1 MRKVLYALM
10 GFLLTF
16 SALKADDFLEEA
28 NETAP
33 AHLNHPMQDLN
44 AIQGSFFDKNR
55 SKMSNTLNIDYFQG
69 QTYKIRL
76 RYAMATLL
84 FFSKPI
90 SDFVLGDKVGFDAKI
105 LESNDRILLIKPL
118 QIGVDSNISV
128 IDNEGKIFSFYVF
141 STTFTSSKHPNLQV
155 FIEDKNYYS
164 NAFLKPQKENKEKEN
179 KEKENKEKENKEKEN
194 KENTLENAPTN
205 NKPLKE
211 EKEETKEKEEE
222 TITIGDNTN
231 AMKIVK
237 KDIQKGYKALK
248 SSQKKWYCLWA
259 CSKKSKL
266 SLMPKEIFNDK
277 QFTYFK
283 FDKRLALSK
292 FPVVYKVVDGY
303 DNPVNTRIVGD
314 YIIAEDVS
322 AKWTL
327 RLGKDYLCIRFV
339 KRSKDE

>member
-1 MRKVLYALM
+1 MRKVLCTLV
-10 GFLLTF
+10 GFLLVS
-16 SALKADDFLEEA
+16 SALKADEFLEEA

-33 AHLNHPMQDLN
+33 ANLNHPMQDLN

-55 SKMSNTLNIDYFQG
+55 SKMSNTLNVDYFQG

-128 IDNEGKIFSFYVF
+128 IDNEGKVFSFYVF

-164 NAFLKPQKENKEKEN
+164 NAFMKPQ
-179 KEKENKEKENKEKEN
+179 N
-194 KENTLENAPTN
+194 KENTLENTPTNN

-211 EKEETKEKEEE
+211 EKEETKEEE

-237 KDIQKGYKALK
+237 KDIQKGYRALK
-248 SSQKKWYCLWA
+248 SSQRKWYCLGI

-266 SLMPKEIFNDK
+266 SLMPEEIFNDK

-283 FDKRLALSK
+283 FDKKLALSK
-292 FPVVYKVVDGY
+292 FPVIYKVVDGY

-327 RLGKDYLCIRFV
+327 RLGKDYLCIRFI
-339 KRSKDE
+339 KKGKDE

>member
-1 MRKVLYALM
+1 MRKVLCTLV
-10 GFLLTF
+10 GFLLAF

-33 AHLNHPMQDLN
+33 VNLNHPMQDLN

-55 SKMSNTLNIDYFQG
+55 SKMSNTLNVDYFQG

-128 IDNEGKIFSFYVF
+128 IDNEGKVFSFYVF

-164 NAFLKPQKENKEKEN
+164 NAFMKPQ
-179 KEKENKEKENKEKEN
+179 N
-194 KENTLENAPTN
+194 KENTLENTPTN

-211 EKEETKEKEEE
+211 EKEETKEEE

-237 KDIQKGYKALK
+237 KDIQKGYRALK
-248 SSQKKWYCLWA
+248 SSQRKWYCLGI

-266 SLMPKEIFNDK
+266 SLMPEEIFNDK

-283 FDKRLALSK
+283 FDKKLALSK
-292 FPVVYKVVDGY
+292 FPVIYKVVDGY

-339 KRSKDE
+339 KKGKDE

>member
-1 MRKVLYALM
+1 MRKVLCTLV
-10 GFLLTF
+10 GFLLAF

-33 AHLNHPMQDLN
+33 ANLNHPMQDLN

-164 NAFLKPQKENKEKEN
+164 NAFMKPQ
-179 KEKENKEKENKEKEN
+179 N

-205 NKPLKE
+205 NNKPLKE
-211 EKEETKEKEEE
+211 EKEETKEEE

-237 KDIQKGYKALK
+237 KDIQKGYRALK
-248 SSQKKWYCLWA
+248 SSQRKWYCLGI

-266 SLMPKEIFNDK
+266 SLMPEEIFNDK

-283 FDKRLALSK
+283 FDKKLALSK
-292 FPVVYKVVDGY
+292 FPVIYKVVDGY

-339 KRSKDE
+339 KKGKDE

>member
-1 MRKVLYALM
+1 MHKVLCTLV
-10 GFLLTF
+10 GFLLVS

-33 AHLNHPMQDLN
+33 ANLNHPMQDLN

-55 SKMSNTLNIDYFQG
+55 SKMSNTLNVDYFQG

-128 IDNEGKIFSFYVF
+128 IDNEGKVFSFYVF

-164 NAFLKPQKENKEKEN
+164 NAFMKPQ
-179 KEKENKEKENKEKEN
+179 N
-194 KENTLENAPTN
+194 KENTLEKALTN

-211 EKEETKEKEEE
+211 EKEETKEEE
-222 TITIGDNTN
+222 TITIGDNAN

-237 KDIQKGYKALK
+237 KDIQKGYRALK
-248 SSQKKWYCLWA
+248 SSQRKWYCLGI

-266 SLMPKEIFNDK
+266 SLMPEEIFNDK

-283 FDKRLALSK
+283 FDKKLALSK
-292 FPVVYKVVDGY
+292 FPVIYKVVDGY

-327 RLGKDYLCIRFV
+327 RLGKDYLCIRFI
-339 KRSKDE
+339 KKGKDE

>member
-10 GFLLTF
+10 GFLLAF

-128 IDNEGKIFSFYVF
+128 IDSEGKIFSFYVF

-155 FIEDKNYYS
+155 FIDDKNYYS
-164 NAFLKPQKENKEKEN
+164 NAFMKPQ
-179 KEKENKEKENKEKEN
+179 N
-194 KENTLENAPTN
+194 KENTFENAPTN

-211 EKEETKEKEEE
+211 EKEETKEEE
-222 TITIGDNTN
+222 TITIGDSTN

-237 KDIQKGYKALK
+237 KDIQKGYRALK
-248 SSQKKWYCLWA
+248 SSQRKWYCLGI
-259 CSKKSKL
+259 CSKKSKP

-283 FDKRLALSK
+283 FDKKLALSK
-292 FPVVYKVVDGY
+292 FPVIYKVVDGY

-339 KRSKDE
+339 KKGKDE

>member
-1 MRKVLYALM
+1 MRKVLYALV
-10 GFLLTF
+10 GFLLAF

-33 AHLNHPMQDLN
+33 ANLNHPMQDLN

-55 SKMSNTLNIDYFQG
+55 SKMSNTLNVDYFQG

-164 NAFLKPQKENKEKEN
+164 NAFIKPQ
-179 KEKENKEKENKEKEN
+179 N
-194 KENTLENAPTN
+194 KENTLEKAPTNN

-211 EKEETKEKEEE
+211 EKEETKEEE

-237 KDIQKGYKALK
+237 KDIQKGYRALK
-248 SSQKKWYCLWA
+248 SSQRKWYCLGI

-266 SLMPKEIFNDK
+266 SLMPEEIFNDK

-283 FDKRLALSK
+283 FDKKLALSK
-292 FPVVYKVVDGY
+292 FPVIYKVVDGY

-327 RLGKDYLCIRFV
+327 RLGKDYLCIRFI
-339 KRSKDE
+339 KKGKDE

>member
-1 MRKVLYALM
+1 MRKVLCTLV
-10 GFLLTF
+10 GFLLVF

-33 AHLNHPMQDLN
+33 VNLNHPMQDLN

-128 IDNEGKIFSFYVF
+128 IDNEGKVFSFYVF

-164 NAFLKPQKENKEKEN
+164 NAFMKPQ
-179 KEKENKEKENKEKEN
+179 N

-205 NKPLKE
+205 NNKSLKE
-211 EKEETKEKEEE
+211 EKKETKEEE

-237 KDIQKGYKALK
+237 KDIQRGYRALK
-248 SSQKKWYCLWA
+248 SSQRKWYCLWI

-266 SLMPKEIFNDK
+266 SLMPEEIFNDK

-283 FDKRLALSK
+283 FDKKLALSK
-292 FPVVYKVVDGY
+292 FPVIYKVVDGY

-339 KRSKDE
+339 KKGKDE

>member
-128 IDNEGKIFSFYVF
+128 IDSEGKIFSFYVF

-164 NAFLKPQKENKEKEN
+164 NAFLKPQKENKE
-179 KEKENKEKENKEKEN
+179 N

-211 EKEETKEKEEE
+211 KKEETKEKEEE

-237 KDIQKGYKALK
+237 KDIQKGYRALK
-248 SSQKKWYCLWA
+248 SSQRKWYCLGI

-292 FPVVYKVVDGY
+292 FPVIYKVVDGY

-322 AKWTL
+322 TKWTL

-339 KRSKDE
+339 KKAKDE

>member
-1 MRKVLYALM
+1 MRKVLYALV
-10 GFLLTF
+10 GFLLVF
-16 SALKADDFLEEA
+16 SVLKADDFLEEA
-28 NETAP
+28 NETTP
-33 AHLNHPMQDLN
+33 VNLNHPMQDLN

-55 SKMSNTLNIDYFQG
+55 SKMSNTLNVDYFQG

-105 LESNDRILLIKPL
+105 LESNDHILLIKPL

-164 NAFLKPQKENKEKEN
+164 NAFMKPQ
-179 KEKENKEKENKEKEN
+179 N
-194 KENTLENAPTN
+194 KENTLEKAPTN

-211 EKEETKEKEEE
+211 EKEETKEEE

-237 KDIQKGYKALK
+237 KDIQRGYRALK
-248 SSQKKWYCLWA
+248 SSQRKWYCLGI

-266 SLMPKEIFNDK
+266 SLMPEEIFNDK

-283 FDKRLALSK
+283 FDKKLALSK
-292 FPVVYKVVDGY
+292 FPVIYKVVDGY

-339 KRSKDE
+339 KKGKDE

>member
-1 MRKVLYALM
+1 MRKFLYALM
-10 GFLLTF
+10 GFLLAF
-16 SALKADDFLEEA
+16 SVLKADDFLEEA

-128 IDNEGKIFSFYVF
+128 IDSEGKIFSFYVF

-155 FIEDKNYYS
+155 FIEDKNYYT
-164 NAFLKPQKENKEKEN
+164 NAFIKPQKED
-179 KEKENKEKENKEKEN
+179 KEN

-205 NKPLKE
+205 NNKPLKEEPLKE

-248 SSQKKWYCLWA
+248 SSQRKWYCLGI

-292 FPVVYKVVDGY
+292 FPVIYKVVDGY

-339 KRSKDE
+339 KRARDE

>member
-1 MRKVLYALM
+1 MRKVLYALV
-10 GFLLTF
+10 GFLLAF
-16 SALKADDFLEEA
+16 SVLKADDFLEEA

-33 AHLNHPMQDLN
+33 ANLNHPMQDLN

-55 SKMSNTLNIDYFQG
+55 SKMSNTLNINYFQG

-128 IDNEGKIFSFYVF
+128 IDSEGKIFSFYVF

-164 NAFLKPQKENKEKEN
+164 NAFLKPQKENKEN
-179 KEKENKEKENKEKEN
+179 MA
-194 KENTLENAPTN
+194 ENAPKDAQKN

-222 TITIGDNTN
+222 TIIIGDNTN
-231 AMKIVK
+231 AMKIIK

-248 SSQKKWYCLWA
+248 SSQRKWYCLWA

-266 SLMPKEIFNDK
+266 SLMPEEIFNDK

-292 FPVVYKVVDGY
+292 FPVIYKVVDGY

-339 KRSKDE
+339 KKAKDE

>member
-1 MRKVLYALM
+1 MRKVLCTLV
-10 GFLLTF
+10 GFLLVS

-33 AHLNHPMQDLN
+33 ANLNHPMQDLN

-55 SKMSNTLNIDYFQG
+55 SKMSNTLNVDYFQG

-105 LESNDRILLIKPL
+105 LESNNRILLIKPL

-128 IDNEGKIFSFYVF
+128 IDNEGKVFSFYVF

-164 NAFLKPQKENKEKEN
+164 NAFMKPQ
-179 KEKENKEKENKEKEN
+179 N
-194 KENTLENAPTN
+194 KENTLEKAPTN

-211 EKEETKEKEEE
+211 EKEETKEEE

-237 KDIQKGYKALK
+237 KDIQRGYRALK
-248 SSQKKWYCLWA
+248 SSQRKWYCLGI

-266 SLMPKEIFNDK
+266 SLMPEEIFNDK

-283 FDKRLALSK
+283 FDKKLALSK
-292 FPVVYKVVDGY
+292 FPVIYKVVDGY

-327 RLGKDYLCIRFV
+327 RLGKDYLCIRFI
-339 KRSKDE
+339 KKGKDE

>member
-1 MRKVLYALM
+1 MRKVLYALV
-10 GFLLTF
+10 GFLLAF

-33 AHLNHPMQDLN
+33 ANLNHPMQDLN

-55 SKMSNTLNIDYFQG
+55 SKMSNTLNVDYFQG

-128 IDNEGKIFSFYVF
+128 IDNEGKVFSFYVF

-164 NAFLKPQKENKEKEN
+164 NAFMKPQ
-179 KEKENKEKENKEKEN
+179 N

-205 NKPLKE
+205 NNKPLKE
-211 EKEETKEKEEE
+211 EKEETKEEE

-237 KDIQKGYKALK
+237 KDIQKGYRALK
-248 SSQKKWYCLWA
+248 SSQRKWYCLGI

-266 SLMPKEIFNDK
+266 SLMPEEIFNDK

-283 FDKRLALSK
+283 FDKKLALSK
-292 FPVVYKVVDGY
+292 FPVIYKVVDGY

-327 RLGKDYLCIRFV
+327 RSGKDYLCIRFI
-339 KRSKDE
+339 KKGKDE

>member
-10 GFLLTF
+10 GFLLAF
-16 SALKADDFLEEA
+16 SVLKADDFLEEA

-33 AHLNHPMQDLN
+33 VHLNHPMQDLN

-128 IDNEGKIFSFYVF
+128 IDSEGKIFSFYVF

-179 KEKENKEKENKEKEN
+179 KE
-194 KENTLENAPTN
+194 NTLENAPTN

-231 AMKIVK
+231 AMKIIK

-248 SSQKKWYCLWA
+248 SSQRKWYCLWA

-266 SLMPKEIFNDK
+266 SLMPEEIFNDK

-292 FPVVYKVVDGY
+292 FPVIYKVVDGY

-322 AKWTL
+322 TKWTL

-339 KRSKDE
+339 KKAKDE

>member
-1 MRKVLYALM
+1 MRKVLCALV
-10 GFLLTF
+10 GFLLVS

-28 NETAP
+28 NETSP
-33 AHLNHPMQDLN
+33 ANLNHPMQDLN

-55 SKMSNTLNIDYFQG
+55 SKMSNTLNVDYFQG

-128 IDNEGKIFSFYVF
+128 IDNEGKVFSFYVF

-164 NAFLKPQKENKEKEN
+164 NAFMKPQ
-179 KEKENKEKENKEKEN
+179 N
-194 KENTLENAPTN
+194 KENTLTN
-205 NKPLKE
+205 ENKPLKE
-211 EKEETKEKEEE
+211 EPLKVGKEETKEKEEE

-237 KDIQKGYKALK
+237 KDIQKGYRALK
-248 SSQKKWYCLWA
+248 SSQRKWYCLGI

-266 SLMPKEIFNDK
+266 SLMPEEIFNDK

-283 FDKRLALSK
+283 FDKKLALSK
-292 FPVVYKVVDGY
+292 FPVIYKVVDGY

-339 KRSKDE
+339 KKGKDE

>member
-10 GFLLTF
+10 GFLLAF
-16 SALKADDFLEEA
+16 SVLKADDFLEEV

-33 AHLNHPMQDLN
+33 VHLNHPMQDLN

-128 IDNEGKIFSFYVF
+128 IDSEGKIFSFYVF

-164 NAFLKPQKENKEKEN
+164 NAFLKPQ
-179 KEKENKEKENKEKEN
+179 N
-194 KENTLENAPTN
+194 KENVLENALENTPTN
-205 NKPLKE
+205 NKLSKE

-222 TITIGDNTN
+222 TIIIGDNTN

-248 SSQKKWYCLWA
+248 SSQRKWYCLGI

-283 FDKRLALSK
+283 FDKKLALSK
-292 FPVVYKVVDGY
+292 FPVIYKVVDGY

-339 KRSKDE
+339 KRAKDE

>member
-1 MRKVLYALM
+1 MRKVLCTLV
-10 GFLLTF
+10 GFLLVS

-33 AHLNHPMQDLN
+33 ANLNHPMQDLN

-55 SKMSNTLNIDYFQG
+55 SKMSNTLNVDYFQG

-164 NAFLKPQKENKEKEN
+164 NAFMKPQIQ
-179 KEKENKEKENKEKEN
+179 
-194 KENTLENAPTN
+194 ENTFEKAITN

-211 EKEETKEKEEE
+211 EKEETKEEE
-222 TITIGDNTN
+222 TITIGDSTN

-237 KDIQKGYKALK
+237 KDIQKGYRALK
-248 SSQKKWYCLWA
+248 SSQRKWYCLGI

-266 SLMPKEIFNDK
+266 SLMPEEIFNDK

-283 FDKRLALSK
+283 FDKKLALSK
-292 FPVVYKVVDGY
+292 FPVIYKVVDGY

-327 RLGKDYLCIRFV
+327 RLGKDYLCIRFI
-339 KRSKDE
+339 KKGKDE

>member
-1 MRKVLYALM
+1 MRKVLYALV
-10 GFLLTF
+10 GFLLAF

-33 AHLNHPMQDLN
+33 ANLNHPMQDLN

-55 SKMSNTLNIDYFQG
+55 SKMSNTLNVDYFQG

-128 IDNEGKIFSFYVF
+128 IDNEGKVFSFYVF

-164 NAFLKPQKENKEKEN
+164 NAFMKPQ
-179 KEKENKEKENKEKEN
+179 N
-194 KENTLENAPTN
+194 KENTLEKALTN

-211 EKEETKEKEEE
+211 EKEETKEEEA
-222 TITIGDNTN
+222 ITIGDNTN

-237 KDIQKGYKALK
+237 KDIQKGYRALK
-248 SSQKKWYCLWA
+248 SSQRKWYCLGI

-266 SLMPKEIFNDK
+266 SLMPEEIFNDK

-283 FDKRLALSK
+283 FDKKLALSK
-292 FPVVYKVVDGY
+292 FPVIYKVVDGY

-327 RLGKDYLCIRFV
+327 RLGKDYLCIRFI
-339 KRSKDE
+339 KKGKDE

>member
-10 GFLLTF
+10 GFLLAF

-28 NETAP
+28 NETTP

-55 SKMSNTLNIDYFQG
+55 SKMSNTLNIDYSQG

-164 NAFLKPQKENKEKEN
+164 NAFLKPQKENKE
-179 KEKENKEKENKEKEN
+179 
-194 KENTLENAPTN
+194 NTLENAPTN

-248 SSQKKWYCLWA
+248 SSQRKWYCLWA

-322 AKWTL
+322 TKWTL

-339 KRSKDE
+339 KRGRDE

>member
-10 GFLLTF
+10 GFLLAF

-33 AHLNHPMQDLN
+33 VHLNHPMQDLN

-128 IDNEGKIFSFYVF
+128 IDSEGKIFSFYVF

-155 FIEDKNYYS
+155 FIEDKNYYT
-164 NAFLKPQKENKEKEN
+164 NAFIKPQKENQEN
-179 KEKENKEKENKEKEN
+179 MA
-194 KENTLENAPTN
+194 ENAPKDAQKN

-211 EKEETKEKEEE
+211 EKEEAKEKEEE
-222 TITIGDNTN
+222 TIIIGDNTN

-237 KDIQKGYKALK
+237 KDIQKGYRALK
-248 SSQKKWYCLWA
+248 SSQRKWYCLWA

-292 FPVVYKVVDGY
+292 FPVIYKVVDGY

-322 AKWTL
+322 TKWTL

-339 KRSKDE
+339 KRGKDE

>member
-1 MRKVLYALM
+1 MRKVLYALV
-10 GFLLTF
+10 GFLLVF
-16 SALKADDFLEEA
+16 SALKSDDFLEEA

-33 AHLNHPMQDLN
+33 ANLNHPMQDLN

-164 NAFLKPQKENKEKEN
+164 NAFMKPQ
-179 KEKENKEKENKEKEN
+179 N

-237 KDIQKGYKALK
+237 KDIQKGYRALK
-248 SSQKKWYCLWA
+248 SSQRKWYCLGI

-266 SLMPKEIFNDK
+266 SLMPEEIFNDK

-283 FDKRLALSK
+283 FDKKLALSK
-292 FPVVYKVVDGY
+292 FPVIYKVVDGY

-327 RLGKDYLCIRFV
+327 RSGKDYLCIRFI
-339 KRSKDE
+339 KKGKDE

>member
-1 MRKVLYALM
+1 MRKVLYALV
-10 GFLLTF
+10 GFLLVF

-28 NETAP
+28 NETTP
-33 AHLNHPMQDLN
+33 ANLNHPMQDLN

-164 NAFLKPQKENKEKEN
+164 NAFMKPQ
-179 KEKENKEKENKEKEN
+179 N
-194 KENTLENAPTN
+194 KENTLEKAPTN
-205 NKPLKE
+205 NKPLKVG
-211 EKEETKEKEEE
+211 KEETKEKEEE

-231 AMKIVK
+231 AMTIVK
-237 KDIQKGYKALK
+237 KDIQKGYRALK
-248 SSQKKWYCLWA
+248 SSQRKWYCLGI

-266 SLMPKEIFNDK
+266 SLMPEEIFNDK

-283 FDKRLALSK
+283 FDKKL
-292 FPVVYKVVDGY
+292 
-303 DNPVNTRIVGD
+303 
-314 YIIAEDVS
+314 
-322 AKWTL
+322 
-327 RLGKDYLCIRFV
+327 
-339 KRSKDE
+339 

>member
-1 MRKVLYALM
+1 MRKVLCTLV
-10 GFLLTF
+10 GFLLVS

-33 AHLNHPMQDLN
+33 ANLNHPMQDLN

-55 SKMSNTLNIDYFQG
+55 SKMSNTLNVDYFQG

-164 NAFLKPQKENKEKEN
+164 NAFMKPQ
-179 KEKENKEKENKEKEN
+179 N
-194 KENTLENAPTN
+194 KENTLEKAPTNN

-211 EKEETKEKEEE
+211 EKEETKEEE

-237 KDIQKGYKALK
+237 KDIQKGYRALK
-248 SSQKKWYCLWA
+248 SSQRKWYCLGI

-266 SLMPKEIFNDK
+266 SLMPEEIFNDK

-283 FDKRLALSK
+283 FDKKLALSK
-292 FPVVYKVVDGY
+292 FPVIYKVVDGY

-339 KRSKDE
+339 KKGKDE

>member
-1 MRKVLYALM
+1 MRKFLYALM
-10 GFLLTF
+10 GFLLAF
-16 SALKADDFLEEA
+16 SALRADDFLEEA

-128 IDNEGKIFSFYVF
+128 IDSEGKIFSFYVF

-164 NAFLKPQKENKEKEN
+164 NAFIKPQKEN
-179 KEKENKEKENKEKEN
+179 KEN

-205 NKPLKE
+205 NNKPLKA

-248 SSQKKWYCLWA
+248 SSQRKWYCLGI

-266 SLMPKEIFNDK
+266 SLMPEEIFNDK

-283 FDKRLALSK
+283 FDKKLALSK
-292 FPVVYKVVDGY
+292 FPVIYKVVDGY

-339 KRSKDE
+339 KKGKDE

>member
-10 GFLLTF
+10 GFLLAF

-33 AHLNHPMQDLN
+33 VHLNHPMQDLN

-128 IDNEGKIFSFYVF
+128 IDSEGKIFSFYVF

-164 NAFLKPQKENKEKEN
+164 NAFLKPQKENKE
-179 KEKENKEKENKEKEN
+179 N

-211 EKEETKEKEEE
+211 KKEETKEKEEE

-248 SSQKKWYCLWA
+248 SSQRKWYCLGI

-283 FDKRLALSK
+283 FDKKLALSK
-292 FPVVYKVVDGY
+292 FPVIYKVVDGY

-339 KRSKDE
+339 KRGKDE

>member
-1 MRKVLYALM
+1 MRKVLYALV
-10 GFLLTF
+10 GFLLVF

-33 AHLNHPMQDLN
+33 ANLNHLMQDLN

-164 NAFLKPQKENKEKEN
+164 NAFMKPQ
-179 KEKENKEKENKEKEN
+179 N

-211 EKEETKEKEEE
+211 EKEETKEEE

-237 KDIQKGYKALK
+237 KDIQKGYRALK
-248 SSQKKWYCLWA
+248 SSQRKWYCLGI

-266 SLMPKEIFNDK
+266 SLMPEEIFNDK

-283 FDKRLALSK
+283 FDKKLALSK
-292 FPVVYKVVDGY
+292 FPVIYKVVDGY

-327 RLGKDYLCIRFV
+327 RLGKDYLCIRFI
-339 KRSKDE
+339 KKSKDE

>member
-1 MRKVLYALM
+1 MRKFLYALM
-10 GFLLTF
+10 GFLLAF

-128 IDNEGKIFSFYVF
+128 IDSEGKIFSFYVF

-164 NAFLKPQKENKEKEN
+164 NAFIKPQKEN
-179 KEKENKEKENKEKEN
+179 KEN

-211 EKEETKEKEEE
+211 EKEEAKEKEEE
-222 TITIGDNTN
+222 TITIGGNTN
-231 AMKIVK
+231 AMKIIK
-237 KDIQKGYKALK
+237 KDIQKGYRALK
-248 SSQKKWYCLWA
+248 SSQRKWYCLGI

-283 FDKRLALSK
+283 FDKKLALSK
-292 FPVVYKVVDGY
+292 FPVIYKVVDGY

-339 KRSKDE
+339 KKGKDE

>member
-1 MRKVLYALM
+1 MRKVLYAFV
-10 GFLLTF
+10 GFLLAF

-33 AHLNHPMQDLN
+33 ANLNHPMQDLN

-55 SKMSNTLNIDYFQG
+55 SKMSNTLNVDYFQG

-128 IDNEGKIFSFYVF
+128 IDNEGKVFSFYVF

-164 NAFLKPQKENKEKEN
+164 NAFMKPQIQ
-179 KEKENKEKENKEKEN
+179 
-194 KENTLENAPTN
+194 ENTLENTPTNN

-211 EKEETKEKEEE
+211 EKEETKEEE

-237 KDIQKGYKALK
+237 KDIQKGYRALK
-248 SSQKKWYCLWA
+248 SSQRKWYCLWI

-283 FDKRLALSK
+283 FDKKLALSK

-327 RLGKDYLCIRFV
+327 RLGKDYLCIRFI
-339 KRSKDE
+339 KKGKDE

>member
-1 MRKVLYALM
+1 MRKVLYALV
-10 GFLLTF
+10 GFLLAF

-33 AHLNHPMQDLN
+33 ANLNHPMQDLN

-55 SKMSNTLNIDYFQG
+55 SKMSNTLNVDYFQG

-164 NAFLKPQKENKEKEN
+164 NAFMKPQIQ
-179 KEKENKEKENKEKEN
+179 
-194 KENTLENAPTN
+194 ENTLEKTPTNN

-211 EKEETKEKEEE
+211 EKEETKEEE

-237 KDIQKGYKALK
+237 KDIQKGYRALK
-248 SSQKKWYCLWA
+248 SSRRKWYCLGI

-283 FDKRLALSK
+283 FDKKLALSK
-292 FPVVYKVVDGY
+292 FPVIYKVVDGY

-339 KRSKDE
+339 KKGKDE

>member
-1 MRKVLYALM
+1 MRKVLYTLM
-10 GFLLTF
+10 GFLLAF
-16 SALKADDFLEEA
+16 SALRADDFLEEA

-33 AHLNHPMQDLN
+33 TNLNHPMQDLN

-164 NAFLKPQKENKEKEN
+164 NAFLKPQN
-179 KEKENKEKENKEKEN
+179 KEN

-211 EKEETKEKEEE
+211 EKEETKEEE

-237 KDIQKGYKALK
+237 KDIQKGYRALK
-248 SSQKKWYCLWA
+248 SSQRKWYCLGI

-266 SLMPKEIFNDK
+266 SLMPEEIFNDK

-292 FPVVYKVVDGY
+292 FPVIYKVVDGY

-314 YIIAEDVS
+314 YIIAEDIS

-339 KRSKDE
+339 KKAKDE

>member
-1 MRKVLYALM
+1 MRKVLYALV
-10 GFLLTF
+10 GFLLVF
-16 SALKADDFLEEA
+16 SVLKADDFLEEA

-33 AHLNHPMQDLN
+33 ANLNHPMQDLN

-55 SKMSNTLNIDYFQG
+55 SKMSNTLNVDYFQG

-128 IDNEGKIFSFYVF
+128 IDNEGKVFSFYVF

-155 FIEDKNYYS
+155 FIDDKNYYS
-164 NAFLKPQKENKEKEN
+164 NAFMKPQ
-179 KEKENKEKENKEKEN
+179 N

-205 NKPLKE
+205 DNKPLKE
-211 EKEETKEKEEE
+211 EPLKEETKEKEEE

-237 KDIQKGYKALK
+237 KDIQKGYRALK
-248 SSQKKWYCLWA
+248 SSQRKWYCLGI

-266 SLMPKEIFNDK
+266 SLMPEEIFNDK

-283 FDKRLALSK
+283 FDKKLALSK
-292 FPVVYKVVDGY
+292 FPVIYKVVDGY

-339 KRSKDE
+339 KRGKDE

>member
-1 MRKVLYALM
+1 MRKVLCTLV
-10 GFLLTF
+10 GFLLVF
-16 SALKADDFLEEA
+16 SVLKADDFLEEA

-33 AHLNHPMQDLN
+33 ANLNHPMQDLN

-55 SKMSNTLNIDYFQG
+55 SKMSNTLNVDYFQG

-105 LESNDRILLIKPL
+105 LESNECILLIKPL

-128 IDNEGKIFSFYVF
+128 IDNEGKVFSFYVF

-164 NAFLKPQKENKEKEN
+164 NAFMKPQ
-179 KEKENKEKENKEKEN
+179 N

-205 NKPLKE
+205 NNKPLKE
-211 EKEETKEKEEE
+211 ETKEEE

-237 KDIQKGYKALK
+237 KDIQRGYKALK
-248 SSQKKWYCLWA
+248 SSQRKWYCLGI

-266 SLMPKEIFNDK
+266 SLMPEEIFNDK

-283 FDKRLALSK
+283 FDKKLALSK
-292 FPVVYKVVDGY
+292 FPVIYKVVDGY

-327 RLGKDYLCIRFV
+327 RLGKNYLCIRFI
-339 KRSKDE
+339 KKGKDE

>member
-1 MRKVLYALM
+1 MRKFLYALM
-10 GFLLTF
+10 GFLLAF

-28 NETAP
+28 NETAPP

-164 NAFLKPQKENKEKEN
+164 NAFLKPQ
-179 KEKENKEKENKEKEN
+179 N
-194 KENTLENAPTN
+194 KENMAENAPKDAPTN
-205 NKPLKE
+205 NKPLKEEPLKE

-231 AMKIVK
+231 AMKIIK

-248 SSQKKWYCLWA
+248 SSQRKWYCLGI

-283 FDKRLALSK
+283 FDKKLALSK
-292 FPVVYKVVDGY
+292 FPVIYKVVDGY

-339 KRSKDE
+339 KKARDE

>member
-1 MRKVLYALM
+1 MRKFLYALM
-10 GFLLTF
+10 GFLLAF

-33 AHLNHPMQDLN
+33 TNLNHPMQDLN

-164 NAFLKPQKENKEKEN
+164 NAFMKPQIQ
-179 KEKENKEKENKEKEN
+179 
-194 KENTLENAPTN
+194 ENTLENALENAPTN
-205 NKPLKE
+205 NKPLKEEPLKE

-222 TITIGDNTN
+222 TIIIGDNTN

-237 KDIQKGYKALK
+237 KDIQKGYRVLK
-248 SSQKKWYCLWA
+248 SSQRKWYCLGI
-259 CSKKSKL
+259 CSKKSKP

-283 FDKRLALSK
+283 FDKKLALSK
-292 FPVVYKVVDGY
+292 FPVIYKVVDGY

-339 KRSKDE
+339 KKGKDE

>member
-10 GFLLTF
+10 GFLLAF

-128 IDNEGKIFSFYVF
+128 IDSEGKIFSFYVF

-155 FIEDKNYYS
+155 FIDDKNYYS
-164 NAFLKPQKENKEKEN
+164 NAFMKPQIQ
-179 KEKENKEKENKEKEN
+179 
-194 KENTLENAPTN
+194 ENTLENAPTN

-248 SSQKKWYCLWA
+248 SSQRKWYCLGI

-283 FDKRLALSK
+283 FDKRLVLSK
-292 FPVVYKVVDGY
+292 FPVIYKVVDGY

-339 KRSKDE
+339 KKAKDE

>member
-1 MRKVLYALM
+1 MRKVLCALV
-10 GFLLTF
+10 GFLLVF
-16 SALKADDFLEEA
+16 SALRADDFLEEA

-33 AHLNHPMQDLN
+33 ANLNHPMQDLN

-84 FFSKPI
+84 LFSKPI

-128 IDNEGKIFSFYVF
+128 IDSEGKIFSFYVF

-164 NAFLKPQKENKEKEN
+164 NAFMKPQ
-179 KEKENKEKENKEKEN
+179 N

-205 NKPLKE
+205 DNKPLKE
-211 EKEETKEKEEE
+211 EPLKEETKEKEEE

-237 KDIQKGYKALK
+237 KDIQKGYRALK
-248 SSQKKWYCLWA
+248 SSQRKWYCLGI

-266 SLMPKEIFNDK
+266 SLMPEEIFNDK

-283 FDKRLALSK
+283 FDKKLALSK
-292 FPVVYKVVDGY
+292 FPVIYKVVDGY

-327 RLGKDYLCIRFV
+327 RLGKDYLCIRFI
-339 KRSKDE
+339 KKGKDE

>member
-1 MRKVLYALM
+1 MRKVLCALV
-10 GFLLTF
+10 GFLLVS
-16 SALKADDFLEEA
+16 SALKADDFLEET

-33 AHLNHPMQDLN
+33 ANLNHPMQDLN

-55 SKMSNTLNIDYFQG
+55 SKMSNTLNVDYFQG

-128 IDNEGKIFSFYVF
+128 IDNEGKVFSFYVF

-164 NAFLKPQKENKEKEN
+164 NAFMKPQIQ
-179 KEKENKEKENKEKEN
+179 
-194 KENTLENAPTN
+194 ENTLENAPKN

-211 EKEETKEKEEE
+211 EKEETKEEE

-237 KDIQKGYKALK
+237 KDIQKGYRALK
-248 SSQKKWYCLWA
+248 SSQRKWYCLGI

-266 SLMPKEIFNDK
+266 SLMPEEIFNDK

-283 FDKRLALSK
+283 FDKKLALSK
-292 FPVVYKVVDGY
+292 FPVIYKVVDGY

-327 RLGKDYLCIRFV
+327 RLGKDYLCIRFI
-339 KRSKDE
+339 KKGKDE

>member
-1 MRKVLYALM
+1 MRKVLYALV
-10 GFLLTF
+10 GFLLVF

-33 AHLNHPMQDLN
+33 ANLNHPMQDLN

-128 IDNEGKIFSFYVF
+128 IDNEGKVFSFYVF

-164 NAFLKPQKENKEKEN
+164 NAFMKLQ
-179 KEKENKEKENKEKEN
+179 N

-205 NKPLKE
+205 NNKSLKE

-237 KDIQKGYKALK
+237 KDIQRGYRALK
-248 SSQKKWYCLWA
+248 SSQRKWYCLWI

-266 SLMPKEIFNDK
+266 SLMPEEIFNDK

-283 FDKRLALSK
+283 FDKKLALSK
-292 FPVVYKVVDGY
+292 FPVIYKVVDGY

-327 RLGKDYLCIRFV
+327 RLGKDYLCIRFI
-339 KRSKDE
+339 KKGKDE

>member
-1 MRKVLYALM
+1 MRKVLCTLV
-10 GFLLTF
+10 GFLLVS

-33 AHLNHPMQDLN
+33 ANLNHPMQDLN

-55 SKMSNTLNIDYFQG
+55 SKMSNTLNVDYFQG

-164 NAFLKPQKENKEKEN
+164 NAFMKPQ
-179 KEKENKEKENKEKEN
+179 N
-194 KENTLENAPTN
+194 KENTLEKALTN

-211 EKEETKEKEEE
+211 EKEETKEEE

-237 KDIQKGYKALK
+237 KDIQKGYRALK
-248 SSQKKWYCLWA
+248 SSQRKWYCLGI

-266 SLMPKEIFNDK
+266 SLMPEEIFNDK

-283 FDKRLALSK
+283 FDKKLALSK
-292 FPVVYKVVDGY
+292 FPVIYKVVDGY

-327 RLGKDYLCIRFV
+327 RLGKDYLCIRFI
-339 KRSKDE
+339 KKGKDE

>member
-10 GFLLTF
+10 GFLLAF

-33 AHLNHPMQDLN
+33 ANLNHPMQDLN

-164 NAFLKPQKENKEKEN
+164 NAFMKPQ
-179 KEKENKEKENKEKEN
+179 N
-194 KENTLENAPTN
+194 KENTLEKALTN

-211 EKEETKEKEEE
+211 EPLKEEREETKEKEEE

-237 KDIQKGYKALK
+237 KDIQKGYRALK
-248 SSQKKWYCLWA
+248 SSQRKWYCLGI

-266 SLMPKEIFNDK
+266 SLMPEEIFNDK

-283 FDKRLALSK
+283 FDKKLALSK
-292 FPVVYKVVDGY
+292 FPVIYKVVDGY

-327 RLGKDYLCIRFV
+327 RLGKDYLCIRFI
-339 KRSKDE
+339 KKGKDE